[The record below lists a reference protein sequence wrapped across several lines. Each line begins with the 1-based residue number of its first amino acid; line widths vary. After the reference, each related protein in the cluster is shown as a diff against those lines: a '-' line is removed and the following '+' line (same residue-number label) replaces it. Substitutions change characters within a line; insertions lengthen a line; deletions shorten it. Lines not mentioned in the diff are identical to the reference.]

1 MKIPFLLKLFKEIL
15 LEKNYPEISLALKGS
30 KANLKSVLFILLYA
44 FNNSDK
50 FIFADKNKNLTIAL
64 NLKSLVNENKGNSS
78 SYSLDEEENNL
89 KLLEKCLELLK
100 KRNSVKENSYGI
112 EKYFSK
118 K

>member
-50 FIFADKNKNLTIAL
+50 FIFADKNNCSVTLTFYVDNTKFTIIRTKTPKA
-64 NLKSLVNENKGNSS
+64 
-78 SYSLDEEENNL
+78 DL
-89 KLLEKCLELLK
+89 KLFIDDVDLTFNCLKILE
-100 KRNSVKENSYGI
+100 S
-112 EKYFSK
+112 
-118 K
+118 